1 MPRFEPFAGLRYHP
15 DIDLDAVTAP
25 PYDVIDEDERA
36 ALAART
42 GYNAVR
48 VDLPVDGEG
57 EPGEDRYATAARF
70 LREFVADGVLVV
82 DDAPSLYVYRMGHH
96 DEQGR
101 PHQTTGVIGAL
112 GIEAP
117 GEGDV
122 LPHEHTT
129 PKARSDRLDLL
140 RSTAANL
147 SPIWGLS
154 LAPGLSALCE
164 AIAGAPPDARATDG
178 EGVHHRLWRVTAPAL
193 LEQLAE
199 VISGA
204 PVVIA
209 DGHHRYETSRA
220 YRDERRAADGAGPWD
235 LTMALVVELTE
246 DELVVRPI
254 HRLLDDLPQAF
265 EPAVALAEHFEVSD
279 GGPADADLTRRMT
292 DAGALALVLPGG
304 RTALLRPRAGAFPDG
319 LPDLD
324 SSRLQHALAEA
335 LPDVTVTYQHGTDRA
350 LSAVAGGQAGA
361 AVLLRPATV
370 AQITQTANERGR
382 MPPKTTYFFPKPRT
396 GFVFRQMV

>member
-1 MPRFEPFAGLRYHP
+1 MPRFEPFAGLRYHA

-25 PYDVIDEDERA
+25 PYDVIDADERA

-57 EPGEDRYATAARF
+57 EPGEDRYDTAARF
-70 LREFVADGVLVV
+70 LREFIADGVLVP
-82 DDAPSLYVYRMGHH
+82 DDEPCLYVYRMGHH
-96 DEQGR
+96 DEHGR
-101 PHQTTGVIGAL
+101 PRQTTGVIGAL

-129 PKARSDRLDLL
+129 PKAKSDRLDLL
-140 RSTAANL
+140 RATAANL

-154 LAPGLSALCE
+154 LGTGLSMMCDT
-164 AIAGAPPDARATDG
+164 IAGAPPDARATDPD
-178 EGVHHRLWRVTAPAL
+178 GVHHRLWRVSSTAVRD
-193 LEQLAE
+193 QLAE
-199 VISGA
+199 VVSGS

-220 YRDERRAADGAGPWD
+220 YRDERRAVDGGGPWD
-235 LTMALVVELTE
+235 LTMALVVELSE
-246 DELVVRPI
+246 EELAVRPI
-254 HRLLDDLPQAF
+254 HRLLDGL
-265 EPAVALAEHFEVSD
+265 
-279 GGPADADLTRRMT
+279 PADFDPAATLGGHFDVVEGGAADDGLAGRMA
-292 DAGALALVLPGG
+292 DAGALGLVLPGG
-304 RTALLRPRAGAFPDG
+304 RASLLRPREGAFPAG
-319 LPDLD
+319 LADLD
-324 SSRLQHALAEA
+324 SSRLQHALDQD
-335 LPDVTVTYQHGTDRA
+335 LPDVTVTYQHGTDRVLA
-350 LSAVAGGQAGA
+350 AVAAGRAGA

-370 AQITQTANERGR
+370 AQITATAHARGR

-396 GFVFRQMV
+396 GFVFRQMG

>member
-1 MPRFEPFAGLRYHP
+1 MPRFEPFAGLRYHA

-70 LREFVADGVLVV
+70 LAEFVADGVLVA
-82 DDAPSLYVYRMGHH
+82 DGEPALYVYRMGHR
-96 DEQGR
+96 DEAGR
-101 PHQTTGVIGAL
+101 PRQTTGVIGAL

-122 LPHEHTT
+122 LPHEETT
-129 PKARSDRLDLL
+129 PKAKSDRLDLL
-140 RSTAANL
+140 RATAANL

-154 LAPGLSALCE
+154 LASGLSALCE
-164 AIAGAPPDARATDG
+164 TVAGAPPDGRCTDP
-178 EGVHHRLWRVTAPAL
+178 EGVHHRLWRVTSPAL
-193 LEQLAE
+193 LTQLAD
-199 VISGA
+199 VVSSA

-220 YRDERRAADGAGPWD
+220 YRDERRAADGPGPWD
-235 LTMALVVELTE
+235 LTMALVVELSE
-246 DELVVRPI
+246 DELAVRPI
-254 HRLLDDLPQAF
+254 HRLLDGLPDGF
-265 EPAVALAEHFEVSD
+265 EPVDALATHFEVED
-279 GGPADADLTRRMT
+279 GGAVDDGLPDRMAAT
-292 DAGALALVLPGG
+292 AALALVLPGG
-304 RTALLRPRAGAFPDG
+304 RAWLLRPRPGAFPAD
-319 LPDLD
+319 LADLD
-324 SSRLQHALAEA
+324 SSRLQHALDAD
-335 LPDVTVTYQHGTDRA
+335 LPGVGVRFQHGTDRA
-350 LSAVAGGQAGA
+350 LAAVADGTAAA

-370 AQITQTANERGR
+370 AQITETAHRRER
-382 MPPKTTYFFPKPRT
+382 MPPKTTYFYPKPRT
-396 GFVFRQMV
+396 GFVFRPMT